1 MIFNHVKW
9 TPYGIFQD
17 FKIDPLVIDPY
28 LKTEKGVEKLI
39 NHLKQK
45 NIPIAISTGSTTTSY
60 GIKTQNYKKIF
71 DQADFQID
79 NF

>member
-1 MIFNHVKW
+1 ME
-9 TPYGIFQD
+9 
-17 FKIDPLVIDPY
+17 IDPY

-79 NF
+79 STNQSFDQSEFFIR